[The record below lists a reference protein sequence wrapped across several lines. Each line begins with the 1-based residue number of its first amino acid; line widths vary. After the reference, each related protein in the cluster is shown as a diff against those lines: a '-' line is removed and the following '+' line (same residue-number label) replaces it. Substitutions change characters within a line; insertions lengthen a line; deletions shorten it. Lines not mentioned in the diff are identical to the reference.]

1 MINDPSG
8 FTSTA
13 GLSTTGVT
21 LTGKVLQLTNGS
33 KNEATSVWYTTP
45 VNVQNFTTDFE
56 FLEMAAG
63 ADGFTFT
70 LQNTGPAVTGAKGG
84 SLGYAGI
91 GKSVAIKFDLYD
103 DAGEGTDSTGIYVN
117 GTYPSTPA
125 LDMTAS
131 GVSLHSTDLLHA
143 HVTYDGATV
152 SWTITDT
159 VTGASYSASQVLNI
173 PSTVGGNTAYVGFTA
188 GTGGLTAIQQI
199 ANWTYS
205 VN

>member
-1 MINDPSG
+1 
-8 FTSTA
+8 
-13 GLSTTGVT
+13 
-21 LTGKVLQLTNGS
+21 
-33 KNEATSVWYTTP
+33 
-45 VNVQNFTTDFE
+45 
-56 FLEMAAG
+56 
-63 ADGFTFT
+63 
-70 LQNTGPAVTGAKGG
+70 
-84 SLGYAGI
+84 
-91 GKSVAIKFDLYD
+91 
-103 DAGEGTDSTGIYVN
+103 
-117 GTYPSTPA
+117 
-125 LDMTAS
+125 MTAS